1 MLKVAFDYQ
10 TFELQ
15 AYGGISRYICELAI
29 NLARMP
35 ECAVEVIAP
44 LHCNNYLRG
53 LALPVKTPSLYVGNL
68 PKFRRITKVVN
79 RYLAPAVLN
88 KVRPDIIHRTY
99 YAADLP
105 KVKGAR
111 TVITV
116 HDMIHERYSDQMA
129 HVSDARGKRAS
140 VADADHVICI
150 SENTRRDLIEF
161 FKIDPAKTSVVYHG
175 FSLTSAIGIER
186 ELKRLNREYI
196 IYVGLRWGYKNF
208 SSLLA
213 AYANS
218 RIIRDRFDIVCVGG
232 GPFSSIEKKSIHD
245 AKLREGSVRQLDADD
260 STLSA
265 LYQQA
270 AMLVYPSLYE
280 GFGIPP
286 LEAMSFGCPVV
297 CCNAASMPEVVGDA
311 ASYFDPSDTDSLTA
325 AIERVAFDEVFR
337 SELIRRGTERLKLFS
352 WQRCAEQTLDVY
364 QKVLS

>member
-1 MLKVAFDYQ
+1 MLKIAFDYQ

-15 AYGGISRYICELAI
+15 TYGGVSRYICELAS

-44 LHCNNYLRG
+44 LHCNEYLRS
-53 LALPVKTPSLYVGNL
+53 LSPPVKTSAIYVGNV
-68 PKFRRITKVVN
+68 PKFRRITKAVN
-79 RYLAPAVLN
+79 RFLAPTVLN
-88 KVRPDIIHRTY
+88 KARPDIIHRTY

-111 TVITV
+111 TIVTV
-116 HDMIHERYSDQMA
+116 HDMIHERYSELMA
-129 HVSDARGKRAS
+129 HVADARGKRAS
-140 VADADHVICI
+140 VAAADHVICI
-150 SENTRRDLIEF
+150 SENTRRDLIEYF
-161 FKIDPAKTSVVYHG
+161 DIDPSKTSVVYHG
-175 FSLTSAIGIER
+175 FSLTSAMGS
-186 ELKRLNREYI
+186 KKDSVKLNREYI
-196 IYVGLRWGYKNF
+196 LYVGLRWGYKNF

-213 AYANS
+213 AYVNS
-218 RIIRDRFDIVCVGG
+218 GIIRDRFDMVCVGG
-232 GPFSSIEKKSIHD
+232 GPFSSIEKASIHD
-245 AKLREGSVRQLDADD
+245 ARLREGSIRQLDADD
-260 STLSA
+260 AMLSA

-311 ASYFDPSDTDSLTA
+311 ASYFDSSDTDSLTA
-325 AIERVAFDEVFR
+325 AIERVAVDEAFR
-337 SELIRRGTERLKLFS
+337 SALIRRGTERLKLFS